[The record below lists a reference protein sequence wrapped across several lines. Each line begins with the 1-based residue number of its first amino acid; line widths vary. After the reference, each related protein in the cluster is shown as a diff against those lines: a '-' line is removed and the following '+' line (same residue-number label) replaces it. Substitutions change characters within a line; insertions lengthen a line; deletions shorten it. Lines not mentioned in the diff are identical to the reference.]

1 MNDNKQK
8 IQINTPGIK
17 KKNQEG
23 NLKMDFRV
31 NRNQVIYINED
42 SVYII
47 HSQFQ

>member
-1 MNDNKQK
+1 MIISRKYRS
-8 IQINTPGIK
+8 IHLELK

-47 HSQFQ
+47 HS